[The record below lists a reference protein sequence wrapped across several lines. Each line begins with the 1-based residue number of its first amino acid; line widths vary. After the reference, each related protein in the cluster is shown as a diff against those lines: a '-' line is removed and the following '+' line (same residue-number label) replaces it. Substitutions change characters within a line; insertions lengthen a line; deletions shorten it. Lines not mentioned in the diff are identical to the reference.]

1 MGNVAW
7 QSQLVPT
14 DLGFFM
20 FRTGESANPVLAM
33 HSVRETAS
41 VDDHIYCVGAF
52 TQFYN
57 LE

>member
-1 MGNVAW
+1 
-7 QSQLVPT
+7 
-14 DLGFFM
+14 M
-20 FRTGESANPVLAM
+20 FRTCVSANPVLAM

-57 LE
+57 LILFLSLSACRQT